1 MYGQVSSGLSVEA
14 AVVDGDVRLSAAGR
28 TVEIP
33 AIWLRDNAPD
43 ADSRDVL
50 SGQRLFNIV
59 DLPAD
64 IRVREATVVEDRLRV
79 RFTPG
84 GHRTS
89 FALDALLGEANR
101 VADLDLRSERAK
113 RLWRDSTAAAALEPV
128 RWQLYL
134 ERPAPALRQVVEW
147 GFVLLQGV
155 PAEAGQVTKVA
166 ETFGYVRE
174 TNYGRIFDVRV
185 EPNPVNLAFT
195 GLAITPHTDNPYREP
210 VPTLQLLLCLHNA
223 AEGGDS
229 GMVDGFAAAAELRET
244 DRAAFDV
251 LTTTP
256 VTYRYHGDGARL
268 GAVVPLIGLDAEQRI
283 REIRFNN
290 RSMEVPLAD
299 PERVRAFYGA
309 YRRFA
314 ELLYQPEAQL
324 NFRLDTGDCLIF
336 DNTRALHARTAFAAA
351 GGRHLQGTYAD
362 LDGLNSTLRR
372 LEEQGR

>member
-1 MYGQVSSGLSVEA
+1 MYSQVSSGRGVEA
-14 AVVDGDVRLSAAGR
+14 AVIDGDVRLTAGGR
-28 TVEIP
+28 VVEIP
-33 AIWLRDNAPD
+33 AIWLRDTAPD

-50 SGQRLFNIV
+50 SGQRLFNIL

-64 IRVREATVVEDRLRV
+64 IRVEEAAVADDRLRV

-84 GHRTS
+84 GHQTS
-89 FALDALLGEANR
+89 FDLHVLLGEADR

-113 RLWRDSTAAAALEPV
+113 RLWSDAADAETLAPV
-128 RWQLYL
+128 KWESYL
-134 ERPAPALRQVVEW
+134 ENPAPALRQVVEW

-155 PAEAGQVTKVA
+155 PAQAGQVTQVA

-251 LTTTP
+251 LTSTP
-256 VTYRYHGDGARL
+256 VTYRYHGDGTRL
-268 GAVVPLIGLDAEQRI
+268 AAVVPLIGLDAEQRI

-290 RSMEVPLAD
+290 RSMEVPPAD
-299 PERVRAFYGA
+299 PARVRAFYTA
-309 YRRFA
+309 YRSFA
-314 ELLYQPEAQL
+314 ELLYKPQAQL

-372 LEEQGR
+372 LEER